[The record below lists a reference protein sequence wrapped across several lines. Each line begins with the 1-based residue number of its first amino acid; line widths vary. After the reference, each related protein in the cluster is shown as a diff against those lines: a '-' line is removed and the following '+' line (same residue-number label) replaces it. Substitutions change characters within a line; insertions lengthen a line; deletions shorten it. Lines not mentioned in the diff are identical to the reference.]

1 MYFVHDV
8 NIILFTFF
16 TVRNLDLYHTLR
28 LMVNGRTLQERRW
41 GLRVLFPLY
50 LSSNSRNQLFLP
62 LTQGTDSSI
71 LPTSTPDPL
80 HQEQRAIRT
89 GHFHAIVPYLT
100 KELEAKVG
108 WGNWLVVSIWWFCSI
123 QHNALSLFAMIFFH
137 NYFLSY
143 SKPSTSMAT
152 KVTFDIFKTFPQI
165 SPLIPSAKFDLGGSC
180 SQLFGEGSARVDN
193 CKWHKAHQVKIRF

>member
-1 MYFVHDV
+1 M

-16 TVRNLDLYHTLR
+16 YRQESWPLPHLE
-28 LMVNGRTLQERRW
+28 VNGKWSNSSRKEVRSQ
-41 GLRVLFPLY
+41 GFISIVLV
-50 LSSNSRNQLFLP
+50 SNSRNQLFLP

-71 LPTSTPDPL
+71 LPTSTPDSL

-100 KELEAKVG
+100 QKLEAKVG
-108 WGNWLVVSIWWFCSI
+108 WGKWLLVSISWFCSI
-123 QHNALSLFAMIFFH
+123 QHNALSLSAMIFFSQP
-137 NYFLSY
+137 FLELL
-143 SKPSTSMAT
+143 KPSTSMAT

-165 SPLIPSAKFDLGGSC
+165 SPLIPLAKFDLGGSC

-193 CKWHKAHQVKIRF
+193 RQWHKAHKVKIRF

>member
-1 MYFVHDV
+1 MKLIKKEEELDTLQ
-8 NIILFTFF
+8 NIHCKLCEYDFLYLLTF
-16 TVRNLDLYHTLR
+16 RNLDLYHTLR

-41 GLRVLFPLY
+41 GLKVLFPLY

-100 KELEAKVG
+100 KKLEAKVG
-108 WGNWLVVSIWWFCSI
+108 WGKWLLVSISWFCSI
-123 QHNALSLFAMIFFH
+123 QHNALSLSAMIFFH
-137 NYFLSY
+137 NHFLSSY
-143 SKPSTSMAT
+143 LIF
-152 KVTFDIFKTFPQI
+152 VTDAMD
-165 SPLIPSAKFDLGGSC
+165 SV
-180 SQLFGEGSARVDN
+180 RVN
-193 CKWHKAHQVKIRF
+193 FFWPV

>member
-1 MYFVHDV
+1 MVE
-8 NIILFTFF
+8 LFKKGGE
-16 TVRNLDLYHTLR
+16 VSRLY
-28 LMVNGRTLQERRW
+28 
-41 GLRVLFPLY
+41 PLY

-80 HQEQRAIRT
+80 HQEQQAIRT

-100 KELEAKVG
+100 QKLEAKG
-108 WGNWLVVSIWWFCSI
+108 VVSISWFCSI
-123 QHNALSLFAMIFFH
+123 QHNALSLSAMIFFSQP
-137 NYFLSY
+137 FLELL
-143 SKPSTSMAT
+143 KPSTSMAT

-165 SPLIPSAKFDLGGSC
+165 SPLIPLAKFDLGGSC

-193 CKWHKAHQVKIRF
+193 CK

>member
-8 NIILFTFF
+8 NIILFIFF
-16 TVRNLDLYHTLR
+16 TIRNLDLYHTLR

-41 GLRVLFPLY
+41 GLKVLFPLY

-89 GHFHAIVPYLT
+89 GQFHAIVPYLT
-100 KELEAKVG
+100 QKLEEKVG
-108 WGNWLVVSIWWFCSI
+108 LGNWLVVSISWFCSI
-123 QHNALSLFAMIFFH
+123 QHNALTQIRCNIFSGKSHTRH
-137 NYFLSY
+137 N
-143 SKPSTSMAT
+143 
-152 KVTFDIFKTFPQI
+152 
-165 SPLIPSAKFDLGGSC
+165 
-180 SQLFGEGSARVDN
+180 
-193 CKWHKAHQVKIRF
+193 IRKLPIH